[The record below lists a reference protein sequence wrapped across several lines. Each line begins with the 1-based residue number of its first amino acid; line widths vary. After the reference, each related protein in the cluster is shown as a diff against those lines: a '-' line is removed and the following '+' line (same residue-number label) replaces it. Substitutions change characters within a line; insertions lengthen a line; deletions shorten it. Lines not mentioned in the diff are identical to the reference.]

1 MRLSQ
6 HLLISII
13 VLLSPLSQDV
23 LGHPTANVDS
33 LKKVVRASMK
43 DSSLVENYLN
53 LAETL
58 FEVDLE
64 ESGVF
69 ASKAHHISKEIN
81 YVRGKAE
88 SLYLLGLIE
97 ERTGKLHLGL
107 NHLKQSITF
116 FEKLNLKDEA
126 ARSYSQMGSIYLT
139 LGDMVKAINYQQ
151 KAIKYYTE
159 TGNDKGVGKCFAE
172 LGQTHYAQ
180 RNYNTALRYYRK
192 AKVIYQRDSVQQPLA
207 ELYNRI
213 SLVFRALNS
222 LDKSL
227 EYDYL
232 ALMTQEKLRD
242 KRGIASSNYNIG
254 KTSILQGEIKRAR
267 GYIDYAEKLYGELGD
282 FIGLARC
289 QLLSAQ
295 IDLKEQNYVSAER
308 NIQNTIQTALKV
320 GAVREL
326 SECYLMLAQIDNILK
341 NHESAYEHLTRHL
354 ELRDSLFS
362 KEKSRQFSEMEVK
375 YQTQTKDEQLSLA
388 QQQKQESNTKFII
401 YVSLSVGIF
410 ALLAFVIYTLNRKN
424 EEVKKV
430 TRNVEKSSEIIKL
443 RNKEIID
450 SISYAKKIQEAIL
463 TPKSYLDKVFK
474 SYFILYQP
482 KDIVSGDFYWAY
494 KDTASNKLFWV
505 TADCTGHG
513 VPGALMS
520 VVGTVILN
528 EIVVVKRQHEPDKIL
543 NALSKYLKRYLNK
556 DKEDLSQDGIE
567 LALCVLNLD
576 DQTLEYAGANR
587 NLVIVRYKEL
597 IELKGDR
604 QPLGFDPFSRDI
616 KSFHTKRIAVKE
628 QDCIYT
634 FTDGFT
640 DQLGGQNKKKYRVG
654 VLKQDLIEVSDRDL
668 FDQKVLLEQRF
679 QQWIQSNTQLDDVLV
694 FGVKV

>member
-1 MRLSQ
+1 MRLAN
-6 HLLISII
+6 HFFYCLILLLFFIRAE
-13 VLLSPLSQDV
+13 
-23 LGHPTANVDS
+23 ANPVTTVDS
-33 LKKVVRASMK
+33 LKKVTRSSMK
-43 DSSLVENYLN
+43 DSTLVENYLT
-53 LAETL
+53 LAKL
-58 FEVDLE
+58 QFEKNIE
-64 ESGVF
+64 EAGTY

-81 YVRGKAE
+81 YLKGKAE
-88 SLYLLGLIE
+88 SLYLLGVIGN
-97 ERTGKLHLGL
+97 RSGKLHMGL

-116 FEKLNLKDEA
+116 FERLDQKNEI
-126 ARSYSQMGSIYLT
+126 ARSYSQMGSMYLT
-139 LGDMVKAINYQQ
+139 LGDMVKAINCQQ
-151 KAIKYYTE
+151 KAIKFYTE
-159 TGNDKGVGKCFAE
+159 VGNDKGIGKCFAE
-172 LGQTHYAQ
+172 LGQTHYSQ
-180 RNYNTALRYYRK
+180 KNYNTALRYYRK

-242 KRGIASSNYNIG
+242 KQGIAVSNYNIG
-254 KTSILQGEIKRAR
+254 KTSILQGEIKRAK
-267 GYIDYAEKLYGELGD
+267 GYIDYAEKLYTELGD

-289 QLLSAQ
+289 HLLRAQ
-295 IDLKEQNYVSAER
+295 IDFSEGDYSSAQENLR
-308 NIQNTIQTALKV
+308 KTIQTAQQV
-320 GAVREL
+320 GAIREL
-326 SECYLMLAQIDNILK
+326 SDSYFLLAQIDDQLGNHQNAYNHLVQHLSLK
-341 NHESAYEHLTRHL
+341 DT
-354 ELRDSLFS
+354 LFS

-375 YQTQTKDEQLSLA
+375 YQTQSKDQQLTIA
-388 QQQKQESNTKFII
+388 QQQKQESNTKFVI

-410 ALLAFVIYTLNRKN
+410 ALLAFVIFAMNKKN
-424 EEVKKV
+424 EEVKSI
-430 TRNVEKSSEIIKL
+430 TRNIEKSSKIIKL

-474 SYFILYQP
+474 DYFIVYQP

-528 EIVVVKRQHEPDKIL
+528 EIVVVKRQHQPDKIL

-567 LALCVLNLD
+567 LALCVLNMDTNKL
-576 DQTLEYAGANR
+576 QFSGANR
-587 NLVIVRYKEL
+587 NLLIVRNGSI

-604 QPLGFDPFSRDI
+604 QPLGFDPFKRDI
-616 KSFHTKRIAVKE
+616 KSFKTQEYQTNLK
-628 QDCIYT
+628 DLIYT

-640 DQLGGQNKKKYRVG
+640 DQIGGESQKKYRVG
-654 VLKQDLIEVSDRDL
+654 VLKQDLIELSNDSL
-668 FDQKVLLEQRF
+668 FEQKVKLEQRF
-679 QQWIQSNTQLDDVLV
+679 QSWMQPNKQLDDVLI